1 MPSPDE
7 DLRAAM
13 AAHKAERFD
22 EAEAGYLRVLG
33 ERPTDPKALYYL
45 GLLQFH
51 RGDTASAITLVQRC
65 LSLAR
70 TNGPAWITLGGL
82 FIAAGRNAEARDAYQ
97 RATVVA
103 PAMGEGW
110 YNLGICLR
118 DDGEVEA
125 AADALRASVVHEPGY
140 FRSYDALA
148 MLLYQLGRTQE
159 AAGIYSA
166 WVAREP
172 GNAKARHM
180 AAATSQ
186 ENVPARAADDYVR
199 ELFDS
204 SAKSFDADLAKLNY
218 RAPELV
224 AFALAREAV
233 ERRRLAASAAA
244 EALPTLIDASV
255 AHAPKSGGDASA
267 TYVSKPVG
275 QVLDAGCGTGLCG
288 PLLRPNCSRLVGVD
302 LSPQMIERAG
312 ARGCYD
318 ELVTA
323 ELSEFM
329 RSHPGEFDAIVSAD
343 TLVYF
348 GALEEP
354 LRAARDALRPAGVLI
369 FTLESLPAEVAED
382 FRLETHGRYAHSEPY
397 IRGALA
403 ASGFDVVAYS
413 HAILREER
421 DQPVDGVV
429 IAARRA

>member
-1 MPSPDE
+1 MPSTDD

-22 EAEAGYLRVLG
+22 EAEAGYLRVL
-33 ERPTDPKALYYL
+33 EARPSDPKALYYL

-51 RGDTASAITLVQRC
+51 RGNTASAITLVQRC
-65 LSLAR
+65 LSVAR
-70 TNGPAWITLGGL
+70 SNGPAWITLGGL

-97 RATVVA
+97 QATAVA

-118 DDGEVEA
+118 DEGDVEG

-166 WVAREP
+166 WVARQP
-172 GNAKARHM
+172 DNPKARHM

-199 ELFDS
+199 DLFDS

-233 ERRRLAASAAA
+233 ERRRSADTAATHASN
-244 EALPTLIDASV
+244 ALGP
-255 AHAPKSGGDASA
+255 
-267 TYVSKPVG
+267 
-275 QVLDAGCGTGLCG
+275 VLDAGCGTGLCG
-288 PLLRPNCSRLVGVD
+288 PLLRPNCSRLTGVD
-302 LSPQMIERAG
+302 LSPQMIERAT

-329 RSHPGEFDAIVSAD
+329 RARIGAFDAIVCAD

-354 LRAARDALRPAGVLI
+354 LNAAREALGARGLLV
-369 FTLESLPAEVAED
+369 FTLESLGAGSAED
-382 FRLETHGRYAHSEPY
+382 FRLEDHGRYAHGEPY
-397 IRGALA
+397 IRSALA

-413 HAILREER
+413 HSCLREER
-421 DQPVDGVV
+421 GQPVDGVIV
-429 IAARRA
+429 AARRA

>member
-1 MPSPDE
+1 MPSTDD

-22 EAEAGYLRVLG
+22 EAEAGYLRVLQA
-33 ERPTDPKALYYL
+33 RPTDPKALYYL

-51 RGDTASAITLVQRC
+51 RGDTASAIALIQRC
-65 LSLAR
+65 LGVAR
-70 TNGPAWITLGGL
+70 SNGPAWITLGGL
-82 FIAAGRNAEARDAYQ
+82 FIAAGRNTEARDAYQ
-97 RATVVA
+97 RATAVA

-118 DDGEVEA
+118 DEGNLEG
-125 AADALRASVVHEPGY
+125 AADALRASIVHEPAY

-172 GNAKARHM
+172 DNPKARHM

-199 ELFDS
+199 DLFDS

-233 ERRRLAASAAA
+233 ERRRSSDPTGAKPSSK
-244 EALPTLIDASV
+244 ALGP
-255 AHAPKSGGDASA
+255 
-267 TYVSKPVG
+267 
-275 QVLDAGCGTGLCG
+275 VLDAGCGTGLCG
-288 PLLRPNCSRLVGVD
+288 PLVRPNCEHLTGVD
-302 LSPQMIERAG
+302 LSPQMIERAT
-312 ARGCYD
+312 ARQCYD

-329 RSHPGEFDAIVSAD
+329 RTRADGFDAIVCAD
-343 TLVYF
+343 ALVYF

-354 LRAARDALRPAGVLI
+354 LNAARNALRPRGLLV
-369 FTLESLPAEVAED
+369 FTLESLGAGSVED
-382 FRLETHGRYAHSEPY
+382 FHLEDHGRYAHGEPY

-403 ASGFDVVAYS
+403 ASGFDVVSYS
-413 HAILREER
+413 HACLREER
-421 DQPVDGVV
+421 GHPVDGVIV
-429 IAARRA
+429 AARRV